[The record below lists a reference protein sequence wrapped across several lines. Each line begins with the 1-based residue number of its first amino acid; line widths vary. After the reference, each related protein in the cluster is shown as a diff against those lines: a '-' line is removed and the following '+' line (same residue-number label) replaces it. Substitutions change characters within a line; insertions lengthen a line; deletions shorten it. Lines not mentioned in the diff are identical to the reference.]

1 MCLNEI
7 ITNPE
12 KLSPRLKKKYSLI
25 QDGCIGYK
33 FFGENGYAFRA
44 NIHNWYDGEWA
55 YARYDGEWAYANT
68 MPSPYNTYKAPR
80 KILSYDYE
88 EYFAGFHLYYNLSAA
103 INNGTIAFGRISVYA
118 FECRNI
124 ITIGFDGYLGRTG
137 LCIVAQQTRLLKK
150 VWSNCISES

>member
-33 FFGENGYAFRA
+33 FFGENGLAFRA
-44 NIHNWYDGEWA
+44 NIHNW
-55 YARYDGEWAYANT
+55 YDGEWAYANT
-68 MPSPYNTYKAPR
+68 MPSPYNTYKAP
-80 KILSYDYE
+80 LLMAADYE